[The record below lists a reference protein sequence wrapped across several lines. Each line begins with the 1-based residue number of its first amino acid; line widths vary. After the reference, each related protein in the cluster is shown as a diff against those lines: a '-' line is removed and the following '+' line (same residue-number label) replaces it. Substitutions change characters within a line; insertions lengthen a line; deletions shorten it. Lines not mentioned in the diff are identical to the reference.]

1 MTDKMAEIQNT
12 TENLTR
18 LEAELSDLSAKM
30 TLAANDADSAS
41 MIALR
46 HRADDLP
53 IELQMTRIRL
63 ARLHLQRNEEI
74 LPELQLE
81 IERLYKPMEEAR
93 SAYDEAGKVLN
104 LASSEYQNAIENSKE
119 KKRRIGEQ
127 RREIDALIHEKPAK
141 PIVQSLLMSG
151 AR

>member
-1 MTDKMAEIQNT
+1 MTTISEIQNT
-12 TENLTR
+12 TETLTR

-53 IELQMTRIRL
+53 IEIKMTRIRL

-74 LPELQLE
+74 LPELQTE
-81 IERLYKPMEEAR
+81 IEKLYKPMEEAR
-93 SAYDEAGKVLN
+93 IAYSEAGKVLN
-104 LASSEYQNAIENSKE
+104 LASSEYQNAVENSKE

-127 RREIDALIHEKPAK
+127 RREIEALIHEKPAK